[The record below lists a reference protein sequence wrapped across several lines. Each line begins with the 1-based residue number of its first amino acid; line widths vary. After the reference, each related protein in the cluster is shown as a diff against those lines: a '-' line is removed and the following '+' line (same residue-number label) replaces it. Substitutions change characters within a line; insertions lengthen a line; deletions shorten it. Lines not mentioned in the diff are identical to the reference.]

1 MTKTMVNTVLMF
13 LVSRKDSMSGIVPI
27 VQSHIKSQGCNKSH
41 AFTPMR
47 YPKVNCLVG
56 VDDTAAGLSNLVNT
70 GRLPP
75 IILILAINNTIVRNT
90 KTNIRVKQ

>member
-1 MTKTMVNTVLMF
+1 MVNTVLIF
-13 LVSRKDSMSGIVPI
+13 LGSRKDSMSGIVPI

-41 AFTPMR
+41 AFTPKR

-56 VDDTAAGLSNLVNT
+56 AGDTAAGLSNLVNT

-75 IILILAINNTIVRNT
+75 INLILDISKMIVKNT
-90 KTNIRVKQ
+90 KANIRVKQ